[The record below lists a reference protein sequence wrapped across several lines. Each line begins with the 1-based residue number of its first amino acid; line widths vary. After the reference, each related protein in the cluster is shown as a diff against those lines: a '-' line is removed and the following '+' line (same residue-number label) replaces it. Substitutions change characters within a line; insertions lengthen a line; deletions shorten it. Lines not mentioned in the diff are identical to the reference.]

1 MYWIQLAKIKGIK
14 LEVQFGLSFSLKASV
29 GRSCLSPRWGQ
40 GILGVERLVTT
51 ALDHENRL
59 ILGLSVCEVSP
70 ERHKRWASNA
80 LRPPLKTNNLHSVTW
95 NTEDAP
101 QWITVGG
108 GSSFIHPDLRGW
120 STSAT
125 TEAEN
130 ELWTWRVSLG
140 SKAEHGWLKQAD
152 SAASLGLQPPSPA
165 NCCDPHSCINYPV
178 QRWQLIKWRLTKE
191 RRGIRVI
198 IQHWGKM
205 KSILKMVTAERL
217 NSKLN
222 LSYASGVRFEFQL
235 KW

>member
-1 MYWIQLAKIKGIK
+1 MKIDWSSVWACVRCRRSGVSDELRMPFVHLWRQTTCTPWPGIRRM
-14 LEVQFGLSFSLKASV
+14 L
-29 GRSCLSPRWGQ
+29 RSESRW
-40 GILGVERLVTT
+40 
-51 ALDHENRL
+51 
-59 ILGLSVCEVSP
+59 
-70 ERHKRWASNA
+70 
-80 LRPPLKTNNLHSVTW
+80 
-95 NTEDAP
+95 
-101 QWITVGG
+101 GG